1 MPEIEKGRMLVRN
14 RCSLISPGTEL
25 ALFNG
30 THIGFSD
37 PSITWARYPVQP
49 GYAAVGVVEEVR
61 EDESEEGSSS
71 PQPGDTVLYYPPHA
85 RYGVLDPRSMIW
97 SPFDG
102 PADERHIL
110 FGRFAQIAY
119 TSVASASVD
128 YRRVLV
134 IGAGI
139 VGNLTAQLF
148 KRAGADQV
156 IISDLSERRLDIAHE
171 CGIEYVLPP
180 DKSDSA
186 ERLRKLTEEQGVDIV
201 VEATGVP
208 EIVRK
213 ALEYVNPGGEVIL
226 LGSSRGAVEL
236 NVYSLIHR
244 KYTRLTGAHEMR
256 LPEKGGG
263 EGDKVTRSRESV
275 LREMVEAIAS
285 EELKVGPMFTHRI
298 YPREVQNA
306 YEQLSMNS
314 EEYMGVVI
322 DWTEEEMG
330 G

>member
-1 MPEIEKGRMLVRN
+1 
-14 RCSLISPGTEL
+14 L

-49 GYAAVGVVEEVR
+49 GYAAVGVVEEFM
-61 EDESEEGSSS
+61 EDESEDGSAY
-71 PQPGDTVLYYPPHA
+71 PQVGDMVLYYPPHA
-85 RYGVLDPRSMIW
+85 RYGVLKPRSMIW
-97 SPFDG
+97 SPFTG
-102 PADERHIL
+102 RIDERHVL

-128 YRRVLV
+128 YSRVLV

-139 VGNLTAQLF
+139 VGNLAAQLY
-148 KRAGADQV
+148 KREGARQV

-171 CGIEYVLPP
+171 CGIEYVLLP
-180 DKSDSA
+180 DRSDSA
-186 ERLRKLTEEQGVDIV
+186 ERLRKLTEDEGVDIV

-263 EGDKVTRSRESV
+263 ENDMLPRSRESV
-275 LREMVEAIAS
+275 LREMVGAIES
-285 EELKVGPMFTHRI
+285 GELKVGPMCTHRI

-306 YEQLSMNS
+306 YEQLSTNN

-322 DWTEEEMG
+322 DWSEDEMG
-330 G
+330 V